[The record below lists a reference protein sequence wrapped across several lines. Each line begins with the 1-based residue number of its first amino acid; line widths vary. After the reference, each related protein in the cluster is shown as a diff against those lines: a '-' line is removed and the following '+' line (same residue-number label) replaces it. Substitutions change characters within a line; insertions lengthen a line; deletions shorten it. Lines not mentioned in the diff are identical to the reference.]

1 MTKLFRNLFNCLYT
15 PATKVDHTCII
26 CYDAQVENMTKCCK
40 QPICSQCWDMTT
52 LKTNKCPHCRTS
64 IDNKPIILDYHPGSE
79 YERYGMIGDL
89 LTTPLLYIIAANR
102 TQYKDALM
110 FARGYVER
118 HEYRVSVYIY
128 INTRTFI
135 DE

>member
-1 MTKLFRNLFNCLYT
+1 
-15 PATKVDHTCII
+15 
-26 CYDAQVENMTKCCK
+26 
-40 QPICSQCWDMTT
+40 MTT

-128 INTRTFI
+128 INTRTLI